1 MYKIRIILDTKEDVI
16 RTILF
21 DADINLE
28 NLHRNIAKSFGFK
41 GQEMAS
47 FYRTDS
53 EWTQGEEIPLF
64 NMEESG
70 EGISMETCILKDV
83 LPQEDDKLIY
93 VYDFLK
99 MWTFYVEVIEISD
112 EKRKAPDFVL
122 TNQDSILISNDDM
135 LGKVYVLEFFFT
147 RCPDICIEMNK
158 NMKIL
163 DNEFGDR
170 DDFGIASFTI
180 DPDHDTPKVLKEYS
194 ELLEVKSKNWHF
206 LTGDVTDIYDLSN
219 SGFNIFSIH

>member
-1 MYKIRIILDTKEDVI
+1 MYKIRIILDTNEDVI

-99 MWTFYVEVIEISD
+99 MWTFYVDVIEISD
-112 EKRKAPDFVL
+112 EKRNDLPQCILTVGEIPDEAPEKEFVADKL
-122 TNQDSILISNDDM
+122 DDGFGGKEDIDDEFTDYDSFD
-135 LGKVYVLEFFFT
+135 Y
-147 RCPDICIEMNK
+147 
-158 NMKIL
+158 
-163 DNEFGDR
+163 NE
-170 DDFGIASFTI
+170 
-180 DPDHDTPKVLKEYS
+180 Y
-194 ELLEVKSKNWHF
+194 
-206 LTGDVTDIYDLSN
+206 
-219 SGFNIFSIH
+219 